1 MRYTLLCAFLLLGL
15 SAKAQSYN
23 TAAGLRLGTDW
34 GLTVK
39 QRVYDNITGEF
50 IVQSSLFRDETMLTL
65 LAAQH
70 QRFIG
75 KRFNIYY
82 GGGIHKGWL
91 PAEFEGSE
99 IRDPFGIDF
108 IGGIDLTIA
117 GINISYD
124 LKPGVNLSGGQ
135 STIFLQSGLSARYVF
150 AKNDRLSWEP
160 DNRTLRKKR
169 REKRRKKRRRR
180 KGKGN

>member
-1 MRYTLLCAFLLLGL
+1 MRYSLLCLIIFSCL

-65 LAAQH
+65 LATQH
-70 QRFIG
+70 QRMIG

-91 PAEFEGSE
+91 PSSFEGSE

-124 LKPGVNLSGGQ
+124 LKPGLNLVGGQ

-150 AKNDRLSWEP
+150 IKNERLSWEP
-160 DNRTLRKKR
+160 DNKTLRKRK
-169 REKRRKKRRRR
+169 REKRRKKRQRR
-180 KGKGN
+180 KGN